1 MAGGGRGKKKVFDA
15 FAFPEDDE
23 TKPTKVQKKVS
34 KKKLAAPQIAATK
47 AVKKS
52 SDKKST
58 NVAIK
63 QPFFF
68 KTPKT
73 KFMPQQPVFIQ
84 QTSSQPK
91 AKRPP
96 AKKQK
101 TQAVQ
106 SARKHP
112 TSNKQSQP
120 ALDSSGKTDLAAVYR
135 SLTNDELRQDLKSR
149 GLEVGG
155 VKADL
160 IARLQK
166 ADSEIDQ
173 VSNPKKTRKRARPQP
188 VTPVVAQKNPQRPVM
203 SFVPPSPYL
212 SSPGGSVDTPYSQ
225 RPNTKVLRK
234 RTQKEDKKRKVG
246 GSCSRPTAVGGYVQ
260 FISPPR
266 LGNCV
271 HDVSPI
277 PLSRDSPAAS
287 PFDGDFDKENEDN
300 ENDNEDILATD
311 VIASPRKLVQDL
323 AAVKPKKK
331 QKRRLQ
337 GRAKVEHE
345 KKMGKILDEAKS
357 WQDEA
362 KKFYDDLDNEPLES
376 FFEIA

>member
-34 KKKLAAPQIAATK
+34 KKKLAAPQIVATK

-188 VTPVVAQKNPQRPVM
+188 VTPVVAQKKPAAAGYEFCA
-203 SFVPPSPYL
+203 SFS
-212 SSPGGSVDTPYSQ
+212 
-225 RPNTKVLRK
+225 
-234 RTQKEDKKRKVG
+234 
-246 GSCSRPTAVGGYVQ
+246 
-260 FISPPR
+260 
-266 LGNCV
+266 
-271 HDVSPI
+271 I
-277 PLSRDSPAAS
+277 PLFPWRQCRHSILPTPEHKSAAQAHTEGRQEAES
-287 PFDGDFDKENEDN
+287 WW
-300 ENDNEDILATD
+300 ILLPSNRCWRIRSVHLTT
-311 VIASPRKLVQDL
+311 PTWEL
-323 AAVKPKKK
+323 
-331 QKRRLQ
+331 
-337 GRAKVEHE
+337 RA
-345 KKMGKILDEAKS
+345 
-357 WQDEA
+357 
-362 KKFYDDLDNEPLES
+362 
-376 FFEIA
+376 